1 MSERYFTRA
10 EAAEYVRSR
19 YGLPCAETTLQK
31 HVTVGGGPAYR
42 VFGRNAVY
50 TATDLDAWVARKL
63 SAPRHS
69 SSN

>member
-1 MSERYFTRA
+1 
-10 EAAEYVRSR
+10 
-19 YGLPCAETTLQK
+19 
-31 HVTVGGGPAYR
+31 
-42 VFGRNAVY
+42 VY